1 MESMNEIR
9 LFQIASE
16 YLAKYVPKDAKILDV
31 GAGTGLAGKALNNLG
46 YKHLTAMDMS
56 SKMLEDAQKKEV
68 YSEFYLMTLGEP
80 LDIPDNLFD
89 AIISVGVFTEGHA
102 HPKSFD
108 ELIRVTKQGG
118 FIIYTLRSDIYEN
131 NGFKQKQ
138 SFLEFENKWML
149 IEVSEKIQMLSK
161 EKSVIFYQVWVYK
174 VVK

>member
-1 MESMNEIR
+1 MESKNEIR
-9 LFQIASE
+9 QSQIVSE
-16 YLAKYVPKDAKILDV
+16 YLAKYVLKDAKILDA
-31 GAGTGLAGKALNNLG
+31 GAGTGLVGKVLNSLG

-56 SKMLEDAQKKEV
+56 SGMLAEARKKEV
-68 YSEFYLMTLGEP
+68 YSELYLMTMGEP

-131 NGFKQKQ
+131 NDKT
-138 SFLEFENKWML
+138 NK
-149 IEVSEKIQMLSK
+149 
-161 EKSVIFYQVWVYK
+161 YK
-174 VVK
+174 VVRWLLNFPGL